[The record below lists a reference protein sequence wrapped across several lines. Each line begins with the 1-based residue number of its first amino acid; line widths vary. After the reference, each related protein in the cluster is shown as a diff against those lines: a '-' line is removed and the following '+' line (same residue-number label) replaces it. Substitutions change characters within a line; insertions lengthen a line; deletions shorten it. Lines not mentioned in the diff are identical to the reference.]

1 MQDGTAQLRIR
12 RLSNF
17 AANGLPVGFEYF
29 TINKNIRTG
38 SLPLLGGLYSRELY
52 ADLWSWVQEQPGYL
66 ISETEWQQKSQANN
80 GNVPFYSS
88 GDGSTTFRVPSLKC
102 WVKGANGIEE
112 VGSYLEAGLPNI
124 VGDIGG
130 FIYSLN
136 GSGAMDGA
144 HGAFASGGNLST
156 FASNRGDWYDFIASF
171 NASRS
176 NPCYGNADTVQP
188 ESIVGL
194 YCVIAFSTISNTGN
208 LDVQT
213 LYNKVIELENKL
225 ENSDATPVGT
235 ILALLDD
242 EVPEGYLPAEGAEIS
257 RTTYADLFNVIGTKF
272 GEGDGS
278 TTFSLPNLV
287 GRFLEGDGIPGTLKE
302 HGLPNITGSVEL
314 RSPWSSATN
323 YVDSALYNFAISE
336 AFVDGNTQQSIG
348 RNIYLD
354 ASRVNSIYGAAQTVQ
369 PKSITVKF
377 IIKY

>member
-17 AANGLPVGFEYF
+17 VANGLPVGFEYF

-66 ISETEWQQKSQANN
+66 ISETEWQQKFQANN

-102 WVKGANGIEE
+102 WVKSANGIEE

-124 VGDIGG
+124 T
-130 FIYSLN
+130 
-136 GSGAMDGA
+136 GSIA
-144 HGAFASGGNLST
+144 HIAESFSYLASSAKNSALYKSADTSSDDRTPRVTDVSDTGTLAFNV
-156 FASNRGDWYDFIASF
+156 
-171 NASRS
+171 SRS
-176 NPCYGNADTVQP
+176 NSIYGASDTVQP

-194 YCVIAFSTISNTGN
+194 YCVIAFSTMSNTGN

-225 ENSDATPVGT
+225 ENFDATPVGT

-287 GRFLEGDGIPGTLKE
+287 GRFLEGDGVPGTLKE
-302 HGLPNITGSVEL
+302 PGLPDHNHSILINLDTADGTGFQKYLPRNAEGRKVTI
-314 RSPWSSATN
+314 PT
-323 YVDSALYNFAISE
+323 
-336 AFVDGNTQQSIG
+336 TQ
-348 RNIYLD
+348 
-354 ASRVNSIYGAAQTVQ
+354 ASKSNPIYGKSSVVQ
-369 PKSITVKF
+369 PASVTVKF

>member
-17 AANGLPVGFEYF
+17 AFAANGLPVGFEYF
-29 TINKNIRTG
+29 TVNKNIRTG

-66 ISETEWQQKSQANN
+66 ISETEWQSKSQANN

-102 WVKGANGIEE
+102 WVKSGSEITE

-124 VGDIGG
+124 TGTADWNENGRD
-130 FIYSLN
+130 YSF
-136 GSGAMDGA
+136 SGAFKSSIYRNGENVGA
-144 HGAFASGGNLST
+144 GNSTGAWGL
-156 FASNRGDWYDFIASF
+156 YF
-171 NASRS
+171 NAADS
-176 NPCYGNADTVQP
+176 NPIYGKSEEVTP

-213 LYNKVIELENKL
+213 LYNKVIELESKGTN
-225 ENSDATPVGT
+225 PVGT

-272 GEGDGS
+272 GSGDGS
-278 TTFSLPNLV
+278 TTFNLPNLV
-287 GRFLEGDGIPGTLKE
+287 GRFLEGDGVPGTLKE
-302 HGLPNITGSVEL
+302 PGLPNITGSFNTNQDGVVNGAGAFQSL
-314 RSPWSSATN
+314 YFYIIGWGGHSSGHEGEIQ
-323 YVDSALYNFAISE
+323 YQHNF
-336 AFVDGNTQQSIG
+336 
-348 RNIYLD
+348 D
-354 ASRVNSIYGAAQTVQ
+354 ASYSNAIYGKSSVVQ
-369 PKSITVKF
+369 PASVTVKF
-377 IIKY
+377 CIKY

>member
-66 ISETEWQQKSQANN
+66 ISETEWQAKSQANN

-102 WVKGANGIEE
+102 WVKSGSEITE
-112 VGSYLEAGLPNI
+112 VGSYLEAGLPNLT
-124 VGDIGG
+124 GDLTALRYNDEGKQTGVFKEKI
-130 FIYSLN
+130 FYKNSTLSS
-136 GSGAMDGA
+136 GSVCGRVDIN
-144 HGAFASGGNLST
+144 FD
-156 FASNRGDWYDFIASF
+156 ASN
-171 NASRS
+171 S
-176 NPCYGNADTVQP
+176 NSIYGNSDEVTP

-213 LYNKVIELENKL
+213 LYNKVIELGNKL
-225 ENSDATPVGT
+225 ENFDATPVGT

-287 GRFLEGDGIPGTLKE
+287 GRFLEGDGTPGTLKE
-302 HGLPNITGSVEL
+302 PGLPNITGNFTIRGAFGVSANGAFTY
-314 RSPWSSATN
+314 SSTNNSGWGDASGQNQPTFNFNASNSSA
-323 YVDSALYNFAISE
+323 V
-336 AFVDGNTQQSIG
+336 
-348 RNIYLD
+348 
-354 ASRVNSIYGAAQTVQ
+354 YGASDTVQ
-369 PKSITVKF
+369 PKSITVKL

>member
-17 AANGLPVGFEYF
+17 AKNNGLPVGFEYF

-66 ISETEWQQKSQANN
+66 ISETEWQAKSQANN

-102 WVKGANGIEE
+102 WVKSGSEITE
-112 VGSYLEAGLPNI
+112 VGSYLTPGLPNLAECND
-124 VGDIGG
+124 VGG
-130 FIYSLN
+130 YSIKSVSPSPLFPN
-136 GSGAMDGA
+136 TSLVDNTMI
-144 HGAFASGGNLST
+144 ST
-156 FASNRGDWYDFIASF
+156 VTDNKFELAA
-171 NASRS
+171 AKP
-176 NPCYGNADTVQP
+176 NPIYGNSNEVTP
-188 ESIVGL
+188 RSIVGL
-194 YCVIAFSTISNTGN
+194 YCVIAFSTISNIGN

-225 ENSDATPVGT
+225 APVGT
-235 ILALLDD
+235 ILTLSDD

-287 GRFLEGDGIPGTLKE
+287 GRFLESDGVPGTLKE
-302 HGLPNITGSVEL
+302 PGLPNITSQFRMANASAAFGCYFPEGAFYATGNSQLGSPAAAVSYQL
-314 RSPWSSATN
+314 SDTAFSASLSNPIYDKSS
-323 YVDSALYNFAISE
+323 V
-336 AFVDGNTQQSIG
+336 
-348 RNIYLD
+348 
-354 ASRVNSIYGAAQTVQ
+354 VQ
-369 PKSITVKF
+369 PASVTVKF
-377 IIKY
+377 CIKY

>member
-17 AANGLPVGFEYF
+17 AKNNGLPVGFEYF

-66 ISETEWQQKSQANN
+66 ISETEWQSKSQANN

-102 WVKGANGIEE
+102 WVKSGSEITE

-124 VGDIGG
+124 EGEIMSSRWNIDSESQSNSALFRKSG
-130 FIYSLN
+130 N
-136 GSGAMDGA
+136 GMYG
-144 HGAFASGGNLST
+144 ST
-156 FASNRGDWYDFIASF
+156 ETTYYTGLCFD
-171 NASRS
+171 ASRS
-176 NPCYGNADTVQP
+176 NPIYGNSDEVTP

-225 ENSDATPVGT
+225 VPVGT

-242 EVPEGYLPAEGAEIS
+242 EVPEGYLPTEGAEIS

-272 GEGDGS
+272 GEGDGT

-287 GRFLEGDGIPGTLKE
+287 GRFLEGDGTPGTLKE
-302 HGLPNITGSVEL
+302 PGLPNVSG
-314 RSPWSSATN
+314 N
-323 YVDSALYNFAISE
+323 FYVAGYSDADALTDGVFAIVGQNLTDSHQS
-336 AFVDGNTQQSIG
+336 AGNSVGGTIINMS
-348 RNIYLD
+348 L
-354 ASRVNSIYGAAQTVQ
+354 SRSNAIYGASTTVQ
-369 PKSITVKF
+369 PSALSLIGQ
-377 IIKY
+377 IKY